1 MVTFAAPSADARTPE
16 PIADSDL
23 NEQETIDAAQPP
35 APELTHFQS
44 REDLL
49 TYVQDFSVTHGY
61 AVVIRKSNV
70 PRGQVWLRCDLGGSY
85 KKSMNPSTTSRKRK
99 SASRLQN
106 CPFQLYG
113 RRTQDGSWVLK
124 VQEPRHNH
132 EAVRE
137 SQQMIQHPIARR
149 LTLAQKLL
157 VDELTALGLRPAL
170 IIERLREAFP
180 DKPIK
185 IQDIYNM
192 RNYIRRERNAG
203 RVPFISDSESGNSSS
218 NSNSNGSRLN
228 AQQQQAAAGQ
238 AGAVHGDEAAAAAAA
253 MERFTLP
260 ILPLTP
266 KSHRQHHQHH
276 QRLNQHSLEAA
287 NDRERRLMSLYSE
300 VNGQFGS
307 WAPVAQA
314 QFVAEVGHL
323 RDKYQALHESS
334 RAAMGHGGTTVLDLQ
349 DDQQL
354 PSDDYPGDTNDDDD
368 DDDGASSIEALAER
382 ELDTFPSL
390 DAPVS
395 SASHHEPDAQPL
407 PFDAESIAQAS
418 GLL

>member
-1 MVTFAAPSADARTPE
+1 MTVSEEVTLAVSSTDSTTPE
-16 PIADSDL
+16 PVVSGDS
-23 NEQETIDAAQPP
+23 NEQETGNTTQPP

-44 REDLL
+44 REELL

-85 KKSMNPSTTSRKRK
+85 KESMNATTTSRKRK
-99 SASRLQN
+99 SVSRLQN

-124 VQEPRHNH
+124 VQEPKHNH

-203 RVPFISDSESGNSSS
+203 RVPFISDPESGHSSS
-218 NSNSNGSRLN
+218 NSNSNGSRIN
-228 AQQQQAAAGQ
+228 AQQQTQQASTAQ
-238 AGAVHGDEAAAAAAA
+238 AGDQAA

-266 KSHRQHHQHH
+266 KNDQQQSNQ
-276 QRLNQHSLEAA
+276 QRLDQHSLEAA
-287 NDRERRLMSLYSE
+287 NDRERRLLCVYSE
-300 VNGQFGS
+300 VNDQFGS

-314 QFVAEVGHL
+314 QFVAEVSHL

-334 RAAMGHGGTTVLDLQ
+334 RAALGHAEDAVLDLQ
-349 DDQQL
+349 DDHQL
-354 PSDDYPGDTNDDDD
+354 RSDDYPGDTNEDNE
-368 DDDGASSIEALAER
+368 DDGASSVEALAER
-382 ELDTFPSL
+382 ELDAFPSL
-390 DAPVS
+390 TAPVAGDPS
-395 SASHHEPDAQPL
+395 SNQEPDAQPL
-407 PFDAESIAQAS
+407 PFDAESIAQAT